1 MAQKGIIKN
10 TTDNESYI
18 SASDWAFMQD
28 SLIGQSGVMDY
39 KERLEVVKINDNTV
53 RIKSGVYFLNGKAIV
68 VDNYEDIT
76 IDSGSLGVKRYDYII
91 AEYVK
96 DGESEGNDFL
106 GFRVLK
112 GNSTS
117 GNPVKP
123 TLTNSDIVEQ
133 EELCL
138 IYVDSTLLSVLQ
150 MTEKSVKSI
159 NQKADAAN
167 VYTKADI
174 EAMMPYQK
182 KWDYSVLH
190 SFVYNNR
197 ISILNGEMRMI
208 GELLFINF
216 NFKTNVASLS
226 NVSILQIPLSEL
238 EGKTLVS
245 SGPITIVGNSN
256 SIFEGINATVGKI
269 EAHVSGATLYLY
281 ILGPGATGGY
291 WSANGT
297 LLLKNI

>member
-18 SASDWAFMQD
+18 SASDWAYMQD

-112 GNSTS
+112 GIPSADI
-117 GNPVKP
+117 PQKP
-123 TLTNSDIVEQ
+123 ELTNNDVVEQ
-133 EELCL
+133 EILCL
-138 IYVDSTLLSVLQ
+138 IYIDEIILSIQ
-150 MTEKSVKSI
+150 EKTEKGIIQLSQLYSKNEIDDMRSKKVLLTKQSVSANTSI
-159 NQKADAAN
+159 TLNDSIEKYDFILVEVQGDNYGIGSLLISVSDIVYSNSTSTHQYEAVAFQKAAVYAA
-167 VYTKADI
+167 VQFRFT
-174 EAMMPYQK
+174 
-182 KWDYSVLH
+182 
-190 SFVYNNR
+190 
-197 ISILNGEMRMI
+197 
-208 GELLFINF
+208 
-216 NFKTNVASLS
+216 
-226 NVSILQIPLSEL
+226 
-238 EGKTLVS
+238 
-245 SGPITIVGNSN
+245 
-256 SIFEGINATVGKI
+256 NATTLTTTG
-269 EAHVSGATLYLY
+269 HVVA
-281 ILGPGATGGY
+281 A
-291 WSANGT
+291 WSKAWFRRAYG
-297 LLLKNI
+297 IRI